1 MGVLFTITLLQ
12 DDSMAMVKTAISN
25 NTYFF
30 MLIYLKGVGFQWSG
44 KKAIPII
51 SKEYPHLKY
60 VQTESECGNGANI
73 WSQAEYTWSL
83 MHQYLYYLIGMGRK
97 G

>member
-30 MLIYLKGVGFQWSG
+30 MLIYLKEV
-44 KKAIPII
+44 I
-51 SKEYPHLKY
+51 
-60 VQTESECGNGANI
+60 
-73 WSQAEYTWSL
+73 
-83 MHQYLYYLIGMGRK
+83 
-97 G
+97 